1 VCVRGY
7 VDMDGY
13 GYAWVCGCARVQR
26 CDGLSGS
33 RLLAGCGG
41 TTTWEVLRKSCLS
54 LSCCP
59 CLSCLSWLSAQI
71 QVQVP
76 PWRLR
81 SFAPGPGSQALPQ
94 QAAASWTEPS
104 AAAESTHSA
113 VPAKGKVKKVSGVRC
128 QRLIVAQTGAE
139 TGGQG

>member
-1 VCVRGY
+1 MCVRGY
-7 VDMDGY
+7 VGMDGY

-54 LSCCP
+54 LSRCP
-59 CLSCLSWLSAQI
+59 CLSCLSCLSAQI

-81 SFAPGPGSQALPQ
+81 SFAPGPGSQALLSKQ
-94 QAAASWTEPS
+94 QTAGPS
-104 AAAESTHSA
+104 LQPLQKALTQQ
-113 VPAKGKVKKVSGVRC
+113 C
-128 QRLIVAQTGAE
+128 QQRE
-139 TGGQG
+139 R